1 MLDYIK
7 NLLPRLQQY
16 SKTLDHI
23 ELFVDQP
30 WILRFGTGERYLY
43 IFQRGGNLVVT
54 INGIVTKGN
63 WEYIAPAKAL
73 LITLSGK
80 QFLLRRA
87 FVEDGLMFLKVDGT
101 VDEPWLFTNERKI
114 PDPSDYYIK
123 EYLTNIQVRIMG
135 LQPLKLTNGSRIYVK
150 HSSGRDFYYDDDTGS
165 DADKIRFGERYPGS
179 IPASLQLLYY
189 QVGGLPG
196 IYKCGICNQK
206 FLDRYCET
214 T

>member
-63 WEYIAPAKAL
+63 WEY
-73 LITLSGK
+73 
-80 QFLLRRA
+80 
-87 FVEDGLMFLKVDGT
+87 
-101 VDEPWLFTNERKI
+101 
-114 PDPSDYYIK
+114 
-123 EYLTNIQVRIMG
+123 
-135 LQPLKLTNGSRIYVK
+135 
-150 HSSGRDFYYDDDTGS
+150 SS
-165 DADKIRFGERYPGS
+165 
-179 IPASLQLLYY
+179 
-189 QVGGLPG
+189 
-196 IYKCGICNQK
+196 C
-206 FLDRYCET
+206 
-214 T
+214 